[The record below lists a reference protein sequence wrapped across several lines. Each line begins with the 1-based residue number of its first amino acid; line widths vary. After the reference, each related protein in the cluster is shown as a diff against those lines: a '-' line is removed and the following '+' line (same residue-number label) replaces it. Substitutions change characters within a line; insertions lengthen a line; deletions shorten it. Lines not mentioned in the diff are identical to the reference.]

1 MDWREDWLKS
11 TKRRRRGRLPPSP
24 NTKLK
29 MRDEMKAEHRRKER
43 ERHRSVSA
51 LTDELCNMVPMDYGP
66 PSSRVKQLE
75 MTVRYFLYLEEVIR
89 DVCAA
94 KNVPVPPRCQLMSHP
109 SEETQEVHTSRS
121 LIFYALDQLITFIKQ
136 ENREEAKRKFDS
148 DDDSNLPDLEL
159 ERAVREIQEYNKQNH
174 QGISEEDWNAAGS
187 SQQSQPQ
194 IAYVDIVCDPTHI
207 PPLREAP
214 EYFVVPYSEVCGAV
228 QIAP

>member
-109 SEETQEVHTSRS
+109 SEETQE
-121 LIFYALDQLITFIKQ
+121 